1 MDYHIATAMERQLV
15 LADIGLTAADPS
27 NAVMKFC
34 DDFCRRVVVRYL
46 LNELSW
52 EAADTAANNIY
63 LLMIKDCGGR
73 VPHYAWDVYL
83 AFDEGEIGDRGDSFT
98 RPRILE
104 IEKEKEYEHA

>member
-1 MDYHIATAMERQLV
+1 VDHHIAAAVERQLSLDDV
-15 LADIGLTAADPS
+15 GLAATDSPE
-27 NAVMKFC
+27 VVRKFC
-34 DDFCRRVVVRYL
+34 DSFCRRLVVRYL

-52 EAADTAANNIY
+52 EEADVAANNTY

-73 VPHYAWDVYL
+73 VPGYAWDVYL

-104 IEKEKEYEHA
+104 INKEYGYA